1 LFQYN
6 QIINVETTGQALESK
21 GSETLKVRLSV
32 SEKRYEEIKAE
43 LTGHGIDIDDDADL
57 ELIER
62 VGGDEYLNVKN
73 EVGDRL
79 RIPVAE
85 IIFIE
90 SFGRN
95 MDVHTEKEVFR
106 ATERMYVLEQELAGR
121 GFIRV
126 SNSCLVS
133 RKKIKRIKPALSMKY
148 VLKMEDGSLVDVTR
162 GYYYSFREQLGI

>member
-1 LFQYN
+1 M
-6 QIINVETTGQALESK
+6 
-21 GSETLKVRLSV
+21 KVRLSV
-32 SEKRYEEIKAE
+32 SEKRYEEIKSE

-62 VGGDEYLNVKN
+62 AGGDEYLNVKN

-95 MDVHTEKEVFR
+95 MDVHTEKEVYR

-121 GFIRV
+121 
-126 SNSCLVS
+126 
-133 RKKIKRIKPALSMKY
+133 
-148 VLKMEDGSLVDVTR
+148 
-162 GYYYSFREQLGI
+162 